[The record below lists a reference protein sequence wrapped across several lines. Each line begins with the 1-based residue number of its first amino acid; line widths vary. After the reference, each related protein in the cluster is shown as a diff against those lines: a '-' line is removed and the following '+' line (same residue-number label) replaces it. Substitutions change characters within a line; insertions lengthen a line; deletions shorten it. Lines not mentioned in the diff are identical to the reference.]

1 MTHSKPAE
9 RQVRVHSEWW
19 VAGWVLFACAVAFAV
34 SGLYIVTRGKYP
46 ATGTGLLQVSATFA
60 AVCASVV
67 ALRGQTMARAQ
78 ATADQQERQDAI
90 GKQVIARLTG
100 VRPTPEITAVEKHIT
115 HAHRAAFDDASF
127 EVRVTNFGSEPVHWL
142 ALSVAEFNKM
152 DLTGSATASLSFI
165 DDTAAHPTSNSRDWV
180 AALGPQETASFL
192 LTLHGAARRSRLI
205 RGNGQLL
212 RPVLSFTDP
221 RGNQWSSVDGTV
233 WAGERSSVPVEYR
246 WAVNAGHV
254 GHARQDD
261 DHGS

>member
-9 RQVRVHSEWW
+9 QQVRVHSAWW
-19 VAGWVLFACAVAFAV
+19 VARWVLFSCAVAFAV

-67 ALRGQTMARAQ
+67 ALRGQAMARVQ

-100 VRPTPEITAVEKHIT
+100 VRPTPEITTGEKHIA
-115 HAHRAAFDDASF
+115 HAHRAAFANASF

-142 ALSVAEFNKM
+142 ALSVAEANNM

-192 LTLHGAARRSRLI
+192 LTLHE
-205 RGNGQLL
+205 GNRHSYLTQ
-212 RPVLSFTDP
+212 
-221 RGNQWSSVDGTV
+221 
-233 WAGERSSVPVEYR
+233 
-246 WAVNAGHV
+246 
-254 GHARQDD
+254 
-261 DHGS
+261 DHGTFCVRSCRLPTHAAISGHQSTAQFGQENALRFPLSSDGL